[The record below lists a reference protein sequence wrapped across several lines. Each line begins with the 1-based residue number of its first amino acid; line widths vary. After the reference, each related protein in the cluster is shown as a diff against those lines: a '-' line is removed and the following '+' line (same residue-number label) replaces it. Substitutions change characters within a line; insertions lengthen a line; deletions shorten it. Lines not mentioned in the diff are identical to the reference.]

1 MTLPEAIVQMKR
13 TNRSTSRTDG
23 ASMAK
28 PRTGRRGTVHWKE
41 RANAMPPHHHDMA
54 ASLLSISYR
63 TGGAMPV
70 CQLALQTRRTEQP
83 VERLVSYAST
93 VELLKSIEVALSLLV
108 DVDDQ

>member
-41 RANAMPPHHHDMA
+41 RANAMPPPLAEEMA
-54 ASLLSISYR
+54 VSLVYFILC
-63 TGGAMPV
+63 TGRYV
-70 CQLALQTRRTEQP
+70 TR
-83 VERLVSYAST
+83 
-93 VELLKSIEVALSLLV
+93 LSLNIN
-108 DVDDQ
+108 